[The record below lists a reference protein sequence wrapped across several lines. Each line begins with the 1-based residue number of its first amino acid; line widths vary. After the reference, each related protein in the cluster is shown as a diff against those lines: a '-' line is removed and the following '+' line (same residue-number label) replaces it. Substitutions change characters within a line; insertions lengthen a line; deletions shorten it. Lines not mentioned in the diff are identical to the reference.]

1 MSGFRVIIVGGG
13 LGGLTLAN
21 CLQHA
26 RIDYLLLE
34 GQEKIGLHA
43 GAAVGIEPN
52 GGRILDQLGVLSR
65 LQDVIEPYRSLIFR
79 DVQGKFDWSTD
90 FLELAEAR

>member
-1 MSGFRVIIVGGG
+1 MATFRVIIVGGG

-34 GQEKIGLHA
+34 GREKLGLHV
-43 GAAVGIEPN
+43 GAAVGIEPH
-52 GGRILDQLGVLSR
+52 GGRILDQLGVLAS
-65 LQDVIEPYRSLIFR
+65 LDEIIEPYTSFVFR
-79 DVQGKFDWSTD
+79 DVHGKFRRSADYPA
-90 FLELAEAR
+90 LNRAR

>member
-34 GQEKIGLHA
+34 GREKIGLHV
-43 GAAVGIEPN
+43 GAAVGIEPH
-52 GGRILDQLGVLSR
+52 GGRILDQLGVLSS
-65 LQDVIEPYRSLIFR
+65 LQDVIEPYRSFIFR
-79 DVQGKFDWSTD
+79 DAQGKFELSTD
-90 FLELAEAR
+90 FPELVEAR